1 MPALRGAFTDGSG
14 SGALQPLK
22 VADTST
28 GGVLLPESAKEKP
41 AMGMVLAVGPG
52 NKKDKMKV
60 KVGDKVVYF
69 KYAGEKMKS
78 KTGKMF
84 VMLRQQDIFGSMN

>member
-1 MPALRGAFTDGSG
+1 
-14 SGALQPLK
+14 
-22 VADTST
+22 
-28 GGVLLPESAKEKP
+28 
-41 AMGMVLAVGPG
+41 MGMVLAVGPG